1 MLVTLLLAPVP
12 YALLIAFTGQ
22 KYDRYALPVVP
33 FLALIAGVGV
43 AVATDRWAQRFGGP
57 GLGLA
62 ILAGLY
68 LAGTEW
74 GWREPWIDVALGGVV
89 LVGAVWGRMT
99 GARLARLQR
108 EGGAVPLTDPVLW
121 RSLTTRAGLLVGIV
135 FLMTVKPGWAVSLVG
150 LGIGLA
156 AGVLAGRPPSPRRSV
171 A

>member
-1 MLVTLLLAPVP
+1 MA
-12 YALLIAFTGQ
+12 YALGLFVHVVSAM
-22 KYDRYALPVVP
+22 ALFVG
-33 FLALIAGVGV
+33 LGIEGSTLYRGRRGGGGAGGESGNGL
-43 AVATDRWAQRFGGP
+43 RWAQRFGGP

-156 AGVLAGRPPSPRRSV
+156 AGVLAGRPSSPRRSV